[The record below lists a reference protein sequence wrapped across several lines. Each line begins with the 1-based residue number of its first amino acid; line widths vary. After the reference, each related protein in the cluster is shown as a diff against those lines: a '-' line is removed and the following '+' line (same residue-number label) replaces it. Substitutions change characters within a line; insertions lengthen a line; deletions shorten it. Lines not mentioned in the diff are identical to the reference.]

1 MLSCV
6 NCRKSSTTSPLTWP
20 PEEYT
25 EDGMATAIAWV
36 EGDMVACEWSKS
48 PWQESTGS
56 CTTGIRNSG
65 DKGVSRWLRL

>member
-25 EDGMATAIAWV
+25 EDGMARAIAWV

-48 PWQESTGS
+48 PWQE
-56 CTTGIRNSG
+56 
-65 DKGVSRWLRL
+65 